1 MSLIVTVSLNGS
13 PQVTVKDNTVG
24 AWKSATTGPDVG
36 AGGTVG
42 AGVGVAVGSVVGVG
56 VGGTEVA
63 VGGAGVGVAVG
74 RAVAVGGAVV
84 GGGGC
89 GWGVEVG
96 AGTAVGVGVG
106 WASTRLSGSGV
117 GAAAGTAATVGGG
130 TGTVGKNCGDG
141 CAVASTTGAAPAMIV
156 VSRRKGLSSISR
168 TAATTTQ
175 PTATA
180 ATLDRMAPD
189 VVVSSISVST
199 GNPSSFQTV

>member
-1 MSLIVTVSLNGS
+1 MLAREERSGWEQESVPAGCRGRLRGRCWCRRDRGS
-13 PQVTVKDNTVG
+13 GGRRRVG
-24 AWKSATTGPDVG
+24 ERCG
-36 AGGTVG
+36 
-42 AGVGVAVGSVVGVG
+42 
-56 VGGTEVA
+56 
-63 VGGAGVGVAVG
+63 
-74 RAVAVGGAVV
+74 VAVGGAVV

-89 GWGVEVG
+89 GWDVEVG

-189 VVVSSISVST
+189 VVVSSTSVST